1 MSQSAVRNQTILLDD
16 YIPVWVNEFLTS
28 KKSENLSPASVRFYR
43 VSLEAFMSYCGSHSM
58 KTISQLAPSFLREF
72 LLYLG
77 DQHNAGG
84 VHGYFRSLRAFLK
97 WYWDEDEPDFQ
108 NPIAKVKPP
117 KVNVEPLEPVDI
129 QDVRRIMGTCKGDL
143 LGRRDRAIFLFLLD
157 TGVRASELLS
167 ISLEDV
173 NVINREVLVRLA

>member
-58 KTISQLAPSFLREF
+58 KTISQLTPSFLREF

-143 LGRRDRAIFLFLLD
+143 LD